1 MIDNPI
7 LKRRED
13 ESEFDRK
20 VRICIA
26 KLNKEIDLDWSEIID
41 LLQLDC
47 SADHLRKLSYAYKEM
62 SDNLYNKQLESVEDD
77 EFLDKLT
84 QKKLELQKERAKLS
98 AEKNEI
104 NKWIREQGRSELFYE
119 KYLEILEKRQLPKA
133 PNYIKPIV
141 NSDFDW
147 VLNFADVHYGKKV
160 KINGLEDEILAEYN
174 IDIFENRM
182 WDLLNQIIHKVEKEN
197 INHLHLFNLGDSI
210 DGILRMSQLQAI
222 QLGINDALIGFADFM
237 FTWLD
242 ELSNKVRIDYYSCW
256 GNHDEIRPLGSSKG
270 DFAHEN
276 VDRIITWHLQRL
288 FEKTKN
294 NNIAIH
300 KNKPLYYVDIVGT
313 KILATHGQDEK
324 NLENSI
330 KDYQNIYNKKIHV
343 LFTGHLHNTNNKTV
357 GMDGLQNI
365 EIYQHPSICGIDDY
379 SMKLKKAAPAGAVM
393 MKIERDLG
401 RTETFDFKLK

>member
-41 LLQLDC
+41 LLNLDC

-119 KYLEILEKRQLPKA
+119 KYLGVVAKRQLPKV
-133 PNYIKPIV
+133 PNYHIPRIIT
-141 NSDFDW
+141 DYDW
-147 VLNFADVHYGKKV
+147 NLNFADSHYGKEV
-160 KINGLEDEILAEYN
+160 KIYGLENEILAEYN
-174 IDIFENRM
+174 TSIFENRM
-182 WDLLNQIIHKVEKEN
+182 WALLNQTVTKIDKER
-197 INHLHLFNLGDSI
+197 ITHLNVFNLADSI

-222 QLGINDALIGFADFM
+222 ELGIIDSQIGFADFM
-237 FTWLD
+237 VQWLN
-242 ELSNKVRIDYYSCW
+242 ELSQYAYVDYFSCQ
-256 GNHDEIRPLGSSKG
+256 GNHDEIRPLGSKKG
-270 DFAHEN
+270 DFPHEN
-276 VDRIITWHLQRL
+276 SEKIITWHLQRML
-288 FEKTKN
+288 QNNKN
-294 NNIAIH
+294 ITIH
-300 KNKPLYYVDIVGT
+300 QNKNLQYIDIVGT
-313 KILATHGQDEK
+313 KVLATHGQDIR
-324 NLENSI
+324 NLENAI
-330 KDYQNIYNKKIHV
+330 KEYSNTYRKDIHM
-343 LFTGHLHNTNNKTV
+343 LFTGHLHSEHNKTV
-357 GMDGLQNI
+357 GMDGLQKI
-365 EIYQHPSICGIDDY
+365 EYYQSPSICGIDDY
-379 SMKLKKAAPAGAVM
+379 SMTLLKAAPAGAVM

>member
-1 MIDNPI
+1 MTNNPI
-7 LKRRED
+7 LTRKD
-13 ESEFDRK
+13 GESDFDYK
-20 VRICIA
+20 VRLCIS
-26 KLNKEIDLDWSEIID
+26 KLDKEIDLDWSELID
-41 LLQLDC
+41 LLKLNC

-62 SDNLYNKQLESVEDD
+62 TENLYSKQLESVEDG

-119 KYLEILEKRQLPKA
+119 KYLDALNKREFPKA
-133 PNYIKPIV
+133 PEYFQPVQNNDY
-141 NSDFDW
+141 DW
-147 VLNFADVHYGKKV
+147 VLNFADVHYGKEL
-160 KINGLEDEILAEYN
+160 KILGLEDELLAEYN
-174 IDIFENRM
+174 TDIFERRM
-182 WDLLNQIIHKVEKEN
+182 WDLYNQVVNKVEKDS
-197 INHLHLFNLGDSI
+197 IKHLHIFNLGDSI

-222 QLGINDALIGFADFM
+222 QLGINDSLIGFADFI
-237 FTWLD
+237 FTWL
-242 ELSNKVRIDYYSCW
+242 EKLSHKVRIDYYSCW

-270 DFAHEN
+270 EFANEN
-276 VDRIITWHLQRL
+276 VDRIITWHIQKCFQL
-288 FEKTKN
+288 TN
-294 NNIAIH
+294 NQNITIH

-330 KDYQNIYNKKIHV
+330 KDYQNIYNKKIHM
-343 LFTGHLHNTNNKTV
+343 LFTGHLHNTNTKTV

-365 EIYQHPSICGIDDY
+365 EFYQHPSICGIDDY
-379 SMKLKKAAPAGAVM
+379 SMKLKKVAPAGATM
-393 MKIERDLG
+393 MKIVRDLG